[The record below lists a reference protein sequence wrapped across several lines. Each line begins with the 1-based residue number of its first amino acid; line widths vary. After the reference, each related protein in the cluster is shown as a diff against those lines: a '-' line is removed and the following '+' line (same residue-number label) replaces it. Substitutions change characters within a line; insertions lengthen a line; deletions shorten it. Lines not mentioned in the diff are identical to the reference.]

1 MKMSQIVV
9 GSYAHYRYSFDY
21 FLDLMDRLPVKNIEL
36 WAAGPHLYFD
46 DYTYPMIRD
55 FYAGIKARGLH
66 VVCVTPEQCMYP
78 INIGSDD
85 PIMRDRSIRYFKKA
99 IDTAEIMEA
108 PKALVTVGQHL
119 VDHDRDTAFR
129 LTAEAL
135 AELADYAAPKGVMVV
150 LEHLTRGCSC
160 VAVTAKEVKDV
171 LDAVG
176 PRPNL
181 KPMIDTDMAARID
194 ESPKDYL
201 EVFGKELSHVHFI
214 DGMPG
219 GHLVPG
225 DGVLPMARYLEELD
239 AAGYQNHISLEVM
252 NAQYYLDPNPAI
264 ERSIRFFEEYL
275 ANH

>member
-1 MKMSQIVV
+1 MKMSQVVV

-46 DYTYPMIRD
+46 DFTYPMIRE
-55 FYAGIKARGLH
+55 FYGKIKSRGLH

-78 INIGSDD
+78 INIGSEN
-85 PIMRDRSIRYFKKA
+85 PIERTRSINYFKKS

-108 PKALVTVGQHL
+108 PKTLVTVGQSL
-119 VDHDRDTAFR
+119 VDRDMSSAFQR
-129 LTAEAL
+129 TAEAL
-135 AELADYAAPKGVMVV
+135 QELSDYAAPKGVMIV
-150 LEHLTRGCSC
+150 LEHLTRGCNC
-160 VAVTAKEVKDV
+160 VAVTARDVKAL

-176 PRPNL
+176 PRSNL
-181 KPMIDTDMAARID
+181 KPMVDTDMAARID

-201 EVFGKELSHVHFI
+201 DIFGKDLSHVHFI

-239 AAGYQNHISLEVM
+239 LAGYDNHISLEVM

-264 ERSIRFFEEYL
+264 ERCIRFFEDYM
-275 ANH
+275 ASH